1 MTHGNNTLPKSER
14 LHSKKL
20 IDELFAGGHSKSM
33 SAFPLRVVYMR
44 EAPRHDTVAHHDE
57 PQDNAGNNPSQML
70 ISVPKRCFR
79 RANKRNLVKRQVR
92 EAYRKNKH
100 IIDGLNTAM
109 AFVWLDGKLYPTE
122 EVEKRVVSLLT
133 RMAEKA
139 MHRQNAE
146 ESR

>member
-44 EAPRHDTVAHHDE
+44 EAPRHDTMAHHDE

-100 IIDGLNTAM
+100 IIDGLNTSM